1 MQTRVPTRHPLYHL
15 AEQATQLVL
24 FVGDIGILLAQ
35 AIGFVFRGRW
45 EIRETVL
52 QMAIIGAQAVPMV
65 VITSGFTGA
74 VLALYTAKLM
84 LEFGV
89 GSLAGGAVALAMA
102 RELGPVVT
110 GVVVAARSASAIA
123 AEIGSM
129 KVTEQVDALRA
140 LAVPPVQYL
149 VVPRLIA
156 CLIMLPALGILAFV
170 TGVFGGYAVAVPIGV
185 SSTSYLMGIRDLV
198 DTYDVLAG
206 LLKTVVFGAIVA
218 LVGCRTGL
226 RTEGGA
232 AGVGQATTNSVV
244 VTVLLIYVTNFV
256 LAYLLFGGR

>member
-1 MQTRVPTRHPLYHL
+1 MPYRIRSL
-15 AEQATQLVL
+15 AEQLAQLVL
-24 FVGDIGILLAQ
+24 FVGDIGILFAQ
-35 AIGFVFRGRW
+35 AIGYLLRWRW
-45 EIRETVL
+45 EARETLL
-52 QMAIIGAQAVPMV
+52 QMALIGAQAVPMV

-74 VLALYTAKLM
+74 VLALYSAKLM
-84 LEFGV
+84 LQFGV

-129 KVTEQVDALRA
+129 KVTEQIDALRA

-149 VVPRLIA
+149 VVPRLVA
-156 CLIMLPALGILAFV
+156 CVTMLPVLGVLAFV
-170 TGVFGGYAVAVPIGV
+170 TGVLGGYLVAVPMGI
-185 SSTSYLMGIRDLV
+185 STTSYLLGIRELV
-198 DTYDVLAG
+198 DTYDVFAG
-206 LLKTVVFGAIVA
+206 LLKTVVFGAIIA
-218 LVGCRTGL
+218 LVGSRAGL

-232 AGVGQATTNSVV
+232 AGVGRATTGGVV
-244 VTVLLIYVTNFV
+244 VAVLLIYVANFF

>member
-1 MQTRVPTRHPLYHL
+1 MQTRIPMRHPLSGL
-15 AEQATQLVL
+15 AWQATQLVL
-24 FVGDIGILLAQ
+24 FVGDMGILLAQ
-35 AIGFVFRGRW
+35 SVGFILRGRL
-45 EIRETVL
+45 EGRETLL
-52 QMAIIGAQAVPMV
+52 QMALIGAQAVPMV
-65 VITSGFTGA
+65 VITTAFTGA
-74 VLALYTAKLM
+74 VLALYSAKLM
-84 LEFGV
+84 LQFGV

-156 CLIMLPALGILAFV
+156 CVTMLPVLGMLAFV
-170 TGVFGGYAVAVPIGV
+170 MGVFGGYAVAVPIGV
-185 SSTSYLMGIRDLV
+185 SSTSYLMGIRELV
-198 DTYDVLAG
+198 DTYDVFAG
-206 LLKTVVFGAIVA
+206 LLKTVVFGAIIA
-218 LVGCRTGL
+218 LVGCRAGL

-232 AGVGQATTNSVV
+232 VGVGQATTNSVV
-244 VTVLLIYVTNFV
+244 VAVLLIYVTNFV